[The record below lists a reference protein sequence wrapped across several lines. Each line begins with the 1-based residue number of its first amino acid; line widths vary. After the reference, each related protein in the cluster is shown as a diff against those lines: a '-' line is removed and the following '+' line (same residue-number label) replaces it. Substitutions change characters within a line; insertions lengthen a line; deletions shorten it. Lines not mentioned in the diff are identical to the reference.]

1 MPSDWIEE
9 YLDLSEGLPAPRSFR
24 LWSAISTISCTL
36 ERRVWTATDI
46 DRLYPNQYIILGGG
60 PASGK
65 TVMVSFAK
73 TILSELAAMP
83 GGIYLGPDNPNK
95 SSFVDELEKSAKI
108 SINGLGFPMYSAMAV
123 LCMELGILLS
133 RHDKDF
139 MADLTHFYDNPP
151 VYTSPRRVSKSA
163 HVEAPT
169 VNILAGATP
178 DALDDVIPEVAW
190 DQGFTSRFM
199 FIYGTKPKSYRD
211 MFSKRKPYAT
221 EGLKKSLKEF
231 FHDLHGEFL
240 WEEPAQ
246 VAIRHWFNEES
257 LSPVPSYGRLKYY
270 NGRRNEHVMK
280 LSMVAAVSAGRG
292 TVVTTEDFRRAQ
304 SWLFEAEET
313 MPDLFR
319 SMSQKSDKQLL
330 ADAHHFLYT
339 LYSKPKRED
348 RIPLKENVIWKFFE
362 DKVPHDRIEGLVNAL
377 AKTGRMRSTGITQ
390 EWIPNTFDKIQD
402 P

>member
-9 YLDLSEGLPAPRSFR
+9 YLSLTDQLRSPRSFR
-24 LWSAISTISCTL
+24 LWSAISTLSSVL
-36 ERRVWTATDI
+36 ERRVWTVTDI
-46 DRLYPNQYIILGGG
+46 DRLYPNQYIILAGG

-65 TVMVSFAK
+65 TIMISFAK
-73 TILSELAAMP
+73 TLLSELAAMP

-95 SSFVDELEKSAKI
+95 SSFVDELEKSSKI

-123 LCMELGILLS
+123 LCMELGVLLS

-151 VYTSPRRVSKSA
+151 IYTSPRRVSKSA
-163 HVEAPT
+163 VLEAPT

-178 DALDDVIPEVAW
+178 DALNDVIPEVAW

-199 FIYGTKPKSYRD
+199 FIYGTQPQIYRD
-211 MFSKRKPYAT
+211 MFAKRRSHAT
-221 EGLKKSLKEF
+221 DNLKKSLKEF
-231 FHDLHGEFL
+231 FFDLHGEFV

-246 VAIRHWFNEES
+246 DAIRHWFNEDK
-257 LSPVPSYGRLKYY
+257 LAPIPTYGRLKYY

-280 LSMVAAVSAGRG
+280 LSMISAVSAGHG
-292 TVVTTEDFRRAQ
+292 TTVTVEDFRRAQ
-304 SWLFEAEET
+304 SWLFEAEEQ
-313 MPDLFR
+313 MPDVFR
-319 SMSQKSDKQLL
+319 AMVQKSDKQLL
-330 ADAHHFLYT
+330 TDAHHFLYT
-339 LYSKPKRED
+339 FYSKPKRED
-348 RIPLKENVIWKFFE
+348 RVPLKERVIWGFFE
-362 DKVPHDRIEGLVNAL
+362 DKVPHDRIEGLVSAL
-377 AKTGRMRSTGITQ
+377 VKTGRIRSTGLSN